1 MNERASD
8 YLENLGRTAGKLVLV
23 MLVGLGLSACSQEQ
37 TADAGKQ
44 TEAGNPIAATADT
57 ATMANVTSTADM
69 ASSPVQLDVYKDP
82 SCGCCQFWV
91 DHAEQAG
98 FQASIIHPE
107 NLNLEKMQRGIAPQ
121 FQSCHTS
128 VSAEGYVFEGHV
140 PAKLVQQFLQ
150 EQPADAIGLAVP
162 GMPLGSPGMELGG
175 RFTPY
180 DVLLLKKDGSAE
192 VYQHIASA
200 AEQF

>member
-1 MNERASD
+1 MNRRAFEHS
-8 YLENLGRTAGKLVLV
+8 ENAGRTAGKLLLLLLMTLSLHACNPEQQAQEMSQTSRAETVATT
-23 MLVGLGLSACSQEQ
+23 GNTIASLGS
-37 TADAGKQ
+37 
-44 TEAGNPIAATADT
+44 
-57 ATMANVTSTADM
+57 
-69 ASSPVQLDVYKDP
+69 LDVYKDP

-107 NLNLEKMQRGIAPQ
+107 NLNLEKMQRGIAPE

-140 PAKLVQQFLQ
+140 PARLVQQFLQ
-150 EQPADAIGLAVP
+150 EKPDNAIGLAVP
-162 GMPLGSPGMELGG
+162 GMPLGSPGMELGD

-180 DVLLLKKDGSAE
+180 DVLLLKTDGSAE